1 MEVRIVS
8 RRKWNCSISLLA
20 VGRITNSAS
29 QGLDHLDA
37 PAHSFHDQV
46 DNTLC
51 SQEYDECL
59 DRIRDTNT
67 ILPSLCTISPELLT
81 VGPDLFIQGGPPGG
95 AEVSF
100 FYASTAVFVIVN
112 DPADVA
118 PRSRHKEPFE
128 TSKHPTP
135 LWYRYLST

>member
-29 QGLDHLDA
+29 QGLDHVDA

-51 SQEYDECL
+51 SQEYNECL

-67 ILPSLCTISPELLT
+67 ILHSLCTISPKLLT
-81 VGPDLFIQGGPPGG
+81 VGPDPFIQDGPPGG
-95 AEVSF
+95 TEVSF
-100 FYASTAVFVIVN
+100 LHASTTVFVIVN

-118 PRSRHKEPFE
+118 PRSRHKESFE

-135 LWYRYLST
+135 PWYRYLST

>member
-8 RRKWNCSISLLA
+8 RRKWNCSVSLLA

-67 ILPSLCTISPELLT
+67 ILPSLCAISPELLT
-81 VGPDLFIQGGPPGG
+81 VGPDPFIQGSPPGG
-95 AEVSF
+95 TEVSF
-100 FYASTAVFVIVN
+100 FHASTAVFVIVN

-118 PRSRHKEPFE
+118 PRSRHKESFE
-128 TSKHPTP
+128 KSKHPT
-135 LWYRYLST
+135 LLLYRYLST